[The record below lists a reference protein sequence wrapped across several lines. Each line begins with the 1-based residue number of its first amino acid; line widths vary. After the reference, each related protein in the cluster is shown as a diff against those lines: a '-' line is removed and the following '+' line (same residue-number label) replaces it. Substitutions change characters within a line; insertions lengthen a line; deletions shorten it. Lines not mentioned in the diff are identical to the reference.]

1 MVPTTFIG
9 KLITFPAMMF
19 GVLVSIYSSLIYAAT
34 VAWCCMMS
42 DFFCFAAYC
51 IAIDYHWQK
60 LHNSMGSNEE
70 LSDDTQR

>member
-19 GVLVSIYSSLIYAAT
+19 GVLVSLDNFLIYAAT
-34 VAWCCMMS
+34 VVWCYMMS

-60 LHNSMGSNEE
+60 FHDSLGSNEE
-70 LSDDTQR
+70 LPDDTQR

>member
-19 GVLVSIYSSLIYAAT
+19 GVLVSIYSFLIHLAT
-34 VAWCCMMS
+34 VALCFMMS

-60 LHNSMGSNEE
+60 FHHSMGSDEE
-70 LSDDTQR
+70 LPDDTQR